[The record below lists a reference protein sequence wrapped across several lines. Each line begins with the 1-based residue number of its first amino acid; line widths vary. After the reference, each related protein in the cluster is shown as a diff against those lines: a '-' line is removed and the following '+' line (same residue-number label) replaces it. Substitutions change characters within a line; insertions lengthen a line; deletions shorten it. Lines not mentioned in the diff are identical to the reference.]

1 MWRAIQTPI
10 SIYVDSSVSACAS
23 HPNEFET
30 ANLLGSV
37 SANLI
42 STPYQHTLKQQQRQS
57 KARK

>member
-1 MWRAIQTPI
+1 
-10 SIYVDSSVSACAS
+10 VSACAS

-30 ANLLGSV
+30 ANLLDSV